1 MQLSV
6 ELSEEENLKQFEIS
20 RLGNKLIMLLAK
32 IRLAGNLSY
41 EEISAELDNNLLS
54 YTKILDELG
63 LKWLMS

>member
-20 RLGNKLIMLLAK
+20 RQGNKLIMLLAK

-54 YTKILDELG
+54 
-63 LKWLMS
+63 

>member
-20 RLGNKLIMLLAK
+20 SLENQLIFFLKYFLAK

-54 YTKILDELG
+54 
-63 LKWLMS
+63 